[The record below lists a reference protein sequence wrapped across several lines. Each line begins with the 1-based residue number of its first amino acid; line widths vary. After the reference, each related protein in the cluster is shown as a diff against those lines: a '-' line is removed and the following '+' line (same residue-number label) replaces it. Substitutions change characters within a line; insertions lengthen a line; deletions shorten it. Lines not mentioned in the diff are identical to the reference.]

1 MDGDITNTKMAMATY
16 ATMPRIIQMYY
27 GTEILMNDFEKPGD
41 HGLIRTDFPGGW
53 QGDAVNA
60 FTGEGLTEAQKDMQ
74 LFIKKLFNYRKGSK
88 AIHEGETVHF
98 APFVGTYFMYR
109 TFGDETVVVI
119 LNKNED
125 IITIDLN
132 YQAEM
137 GLKGKTLKN
146 IITEETMKWGSVME
160 LKSKGITILTTKL

>member
-1 MDGDITNTKMAMATY
+1 
-16 ATMPRIIQMYY
+16 MYY

-60 FTGEGLTEAQKDMQ
+60 FTGQGLTDDQADMQ
-74 LFIKKLFNYRKGSK
+74 SFITKLFNFRKQSK
-88 AIHEGETVHF
+88 AIHEGKTIHF

-109 TFGDETVVVI
+109 TLGDETVVMI
-119 LNKNED
+119 LNKNEKPMS
-125 IITIDLN
+125 IDLN
-132 YQAEM
+132 YHAEM

-146 IITEETMKWGSVME
+146 IFTEETVKWGEVMD
-160 LKSKGITILTTKL
+160 LKAKGVTILTTKF